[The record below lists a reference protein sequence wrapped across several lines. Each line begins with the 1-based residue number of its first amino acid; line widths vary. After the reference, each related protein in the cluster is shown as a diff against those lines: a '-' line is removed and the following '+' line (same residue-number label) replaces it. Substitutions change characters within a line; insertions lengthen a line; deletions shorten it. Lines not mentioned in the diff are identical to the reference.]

1 MLIQLPDFSWEVVEQ
16 CVPYFTKINYEE
28 EIMECNGKPCM
39 VLTMLHKKE
48 EPLSTLG
55 ALHDEASVEAS
66 GADADASNFAFQPE
80 VRSEERRVGKE
91 CRSRWSPYH

>member
-1 MLIQLPDFSWEVVEQ
+1 MLIQLPDFSWEVVEH

-55 ALHDEASVEAS
+55 ALA
-66 GADADASNFAFQPE
+66 
-80 VRSEERRVGKE
+80 
-91 CRSRWSPYH
+91 